1 MRQIASNIYLTKFT
15 PQNASAKHYSTG
27 ERVHAARGL
36 LGSDQQFVSWKDS
49 LSVVEEKN
57 ERGENTRIFSVV
69 AVPPAILVPFF
80 FFFLFSPP
88 FPYSMSSK
96 LLQSKKRLVAVR
108 NDDGRSRIETSF
120 SRVKIKFPC
129 LCSTGIERSDDH
141 RFSAVEKFESQ
152 WGKLAF
158 FTR

>member
-1 MRQIASNIYLTKFT
+1 MRPRNIIPRESVYTQHADYLGVT
-15 PQNASAKHYSTG
+15 N
-27 ERVHAARGL
+27 
-36 LGSDQQFVSWKDS
+36 S
-49 LSVVEEKN
+49 LSRGKGGGGREERTGRKYADFLG
-57 ERGENTRIFSVV
+57 RCGSPRDSRS
-69 AVPPAILVPFF
+69 FF

-120 SRVKIKFPC
+120 SRIKIKFPC
-129 LCSTGIERSDDH
+129 LCSTGIERSGDH